1 MSVLSTI
8 VADVKT
14 FFSDLSTDA
23 GKFSA
28 AFVAL
33 FKKAPSALQV
43 VQNFIGEVAPIVVA
57 AVGLADP
64 TIDAP
69 VTAALATVETGL
81 AAVQATLT
89 AAVSGTSLLTSLESF
104 ASSVPSLLTGLD
116 IKDAALQ
123 AKITSLVN
131 LVTNEA
137 KVLIPAVESWV
148 AQIAGTS
155 SATTTTAS

>member
-1 MSVLSTI
+1 M
-8 VADVKT
+8 
-14 FFSDLSTDA
+14 
-23 GKFSA
+23 
-28 AFVAL
+28 
-33 FKKAPSALQV
+33 
-43 VQNFIGEVAPIVVA
+43 
-57 AVGLADP
+57 
-64 TIDAP
+64 P

-89 AAVSGTSLLTSLESF
+89 AAASGTSLLTSLESF

-123 AKITSLVN
+123 AKITSIVN

-148 AQIAGTS
+148 AQIA
-155 SATTTTAS
+155 AAPTASTSAAS